1 MRRCRGAVTALVGV
15 LALAHALPAAAGA
28 AYDTVLVSR
37 DGLAGAA
44 GNDQSFRRPAIS
56 GDGRYIAFF
65 TVASNFPG
73 GAPSSA
79 RVYVKDTQTGA
90 LELASRADGPDG
102 APTGGSD
109 PQISRNGRFVCF
121 WNGAIAVRD
130 VVADTTRRVP
140 GTATGTETDNNEDLT
155 GANCAISDD
164 GDRVAY
170 TTTESRAPEDTNG
183 THDVYVYSFGTGAWT
198 LASKGDGAGPVGDG
212 ASRNAHMTP
221 DGRYVAF
228 WSRAAN
234 LVPGDGNG
242 RTDVFLRDLVAGRTV
257 LVSQATG
264 TAGAVASPTSLGAY
278 DPNVSDDGRY
288 VAFSAWQPLH
298 DDARIGS
305 KEVYRRD
312 VTANRTE
319 LVSRASGPAGA
330 PALGIAQDPSISPDG
345 RYVAFD
351 TGASNLD
358 VDSLDGPDSI
368 DVFIR
373 DVQARRTT
381 LVSRA
386 SGVFGAAGD
395 DYSFGAALAANNAR
409 VAFVSRA
416 ENFSAD
422 DTALGDVYYR
432 DTVGDR
438 GVLPAD
444 LPGLPR
450 ILTLSVPSRIAPVAP
465 AASRKLTFR
474 LSEFARATVV
484 VERRVRGKRSGRK
497 CKPASSA
504 VAPRLR
510 CDAWKRVGDLGQV
523 VGQEGKNSL
532 PFDGSVGGSALKAGV
547 HRVRVVAE
555 DFAHR
560 KATSRP
566 DLFTVVRR

>member
-1 MRRCRGAVTALVGV
+1 MAAAVAGALP
-15 LALAHALPAAAGA
+15 LALPAVAPAE
-28 AYDTVLVSR
+28 YDTVLVSR
-37 DGLAGAA
+37 EGAAGPA

-79 RVYVKDTQTGA
+79 RVYVKDTQTGT

-121 WNGAIAVRD
+121 WNGSIAVRD

-140 GTATGTETDNNEDLT
+140 GGATGTETDNNEDLT
-155 GANCAISDD
+155 GANCALSDD
-164 GDRVAY
+164 GDKVAY
-170 TTTESRAPEDTNG
+170 TTTESRVPEDTNG
-183 THDVYVYSFGTGAWT
+183 THDVYVYSFGAGTWT
-198 LASKGDGAGPVGDG
+198 LASRGGGAGPVGDG

-221 DGRYVAF
+221 DGRHVAY

-234 LVPGDGNG
+234 LTPADANG
-242 RTDVFLRDLVAGRTV
+242 RADVFVRDLVAGTTT
-257 LVSQATG
+257 LASQASG
-264 TAGAVASPTSLGAY
+264 TAGAVASPNTFGAY
-278 DPNVSDDGRY
+278 DPNLSDDGRY

-298 DDARIGS
+298 ADARVGS
-305 KEVYRRD
+305 KGVYRRD
-312 VTANRTE
+312 LTANKTE
-319 LVSRASGPAGA
+319 LVSRASGPAGP
-330 PALGIAQDPSISPDG
+330 PALDIAQDPSISPNG

-358 VDSLDGPDSI
+358 ADSLDGPDSI

-373 DVQARRTT
+373 DVQASRTT

-422 DTALGDVYYR
+422 DVALGDVYYR

-438 GVLPAD
+438 GLLPAD

-450 ILTLSVPSRIAPVAP
+450 VLSLSVPTRIAPVTP

-484 VERRVRGKRSGRK
+484 VDRRVRGKRSGRK
-497 CKPASSA
+497 CKPATGA
-504 VAPRLR
+504 VPRRLR

-532 PFDGSVGGSALKAGV
+532 PFDGSVAGRALKPGV

-560 KATSRP
+560 KSTSKP
-566 DLFTVVRR
+566 DVFTVVR

>member
-1 MRRCRGAVTALVGV
+1 
-15 LALAHALPAAAGA
+15 LPAVATAE
-28 AYDTVLVSR
+28 YDTVLVSR
-37 DGLAGAA
+37 EGAA
-44 GNDQSFRRPAIS
+44 GPAGDNQSFRRPAIS
-56 GDGRYIAFF
+56 GDGRYIAFS
-65 TVASNFPG
+65 TIAGNFEG
-73 GAPSSA
+73 GAPSSV

-90 LELASRADGPDG
+90 LELASRADGPAG
-102 APTGGSD
+102 APTGGGD
-109 PQISRNGRFVCF
+109 PQISRSGRFVCF
-121 WNGAIAVRD
+121 WNGPIRVRD
-130 VVADTTRRVP
+130 VVGDTTRAVP
-140 GTATGTETDNNEDLT
+140 GTATGTESDNNEDLT

-170 TTTESRAPEDTNG
+170 TTTDSHVPEDTNG
-183 THDVYVYSFGTGAWT
+183 THDVYVYSFGAGTWT
-198 LASKGDGAGPVGDG
+198 LASRGDGAGPVGDG

-234 LVPGDGNG
+234 LTAGDTNG
-242 RTDVFLRDLVAGRTV
+242 RSDVFLRDLVANRTV
-257 LVSQATG
+257 LVSQASG
-264 TAGAVASPTSLGAY
+264 TAGPVASPTSLGAY

-288 VAFSAWQPLH
+288 VAFSAWQPL
-298 DDARIGS
+298 DPDARVGS
-305 KEVYRRD
+305 KNVYRRD
-312 VTANRTE
+312 LTANRTE
-319 LVSRASGPAGA
+319 LVSRASGPAGP
-330 PALGIAQDPSISPDG
+330 PALGIAQDPSISPNG

-358 VDSLDGPDSI
+358 VDSLDGEDSI

-373 DVQARRTT
+373 DVAARRTT

-395 DYSFGAALAANNAR
+395 DYSFGSALAANNAR

-438 GVLPAD
+438 GLLPAD

-450 ILTLSVPSRIAPVAP
+450 VLSLSVPARIAPVAP
-465 AASRKLTFR
+465 AASRKLTFK

-484 VERRVRGKRSGRK
+484 VDRRVRGKRSGRK
-497 CKPASSA
+497 CKPASGS

-510 CDAWKRVGDLGQV
+510 CMAWKRVGDLGQV

-532 PFDGSVGGSALKAGV
+532 PFDGSVGGRALKRGV

-560 KATSRP
+560 KSSSRP
-566 DLFTVVRR
+566 DLFTVVAR